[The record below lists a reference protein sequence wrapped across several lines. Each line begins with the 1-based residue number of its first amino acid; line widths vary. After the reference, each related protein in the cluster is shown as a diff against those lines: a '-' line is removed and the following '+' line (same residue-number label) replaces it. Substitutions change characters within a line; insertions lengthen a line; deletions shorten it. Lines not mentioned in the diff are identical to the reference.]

1 MLSNRL
7 FIKIHAIFYLYE
19 SDDLFVCM
27 HVLYADDCCS
37 LDGFKLID
45 HLFDLARIDVYA
57 L

>member
-19 SDDLFVCM
+19 SYDLFVCV
-27 HVLYADDCCS
+27 HVFYADYRGRLDC
-37 LDGFKLID
+37 FELID
-45 HLFDLARIDVYA
+45 DLFDLARIDVYA

>member
-19 SDDLFVCM
+19 SYDLFVCM
-27 HVLYADDCCS
+27 HVFYANYCCS

-45 HLFDLARIDVYA
+45 DLFDLAWIDVYA